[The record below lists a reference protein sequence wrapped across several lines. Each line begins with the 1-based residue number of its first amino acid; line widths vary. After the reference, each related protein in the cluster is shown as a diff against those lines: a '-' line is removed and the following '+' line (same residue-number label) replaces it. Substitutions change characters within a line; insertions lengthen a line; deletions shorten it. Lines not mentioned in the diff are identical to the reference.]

1 MFINFIQ
8 YMSAKFTTV
17 GRRECVLGIVFNCFK
32 IPTEK
37 QLVVRLVISSIF
49 FHGDTLSV
57 VVSPVICELK
67 LYFFDVWESF
77 AFTDFSTVCLLVSLE
92 CLSLG
97 LMKFRLLFM
106 CFIIIS
112 M

>member
-1 MFINFIQ
+1 MQNTYRKAADCQ
-8 YMSAKFTTV
+8 TV
-17 GRRECVLGIVFNCFK
+17 
-32 IPTEK
+32 EK
-37 QLVVRLVISSIF
+37 QNLEYNELVILSIF

-67 LYFFDVWESF
+67 LYFLDVWESF
-77 AFTDFSTVCLLVSLE
+77 AFTDFSAVCLLVPLE